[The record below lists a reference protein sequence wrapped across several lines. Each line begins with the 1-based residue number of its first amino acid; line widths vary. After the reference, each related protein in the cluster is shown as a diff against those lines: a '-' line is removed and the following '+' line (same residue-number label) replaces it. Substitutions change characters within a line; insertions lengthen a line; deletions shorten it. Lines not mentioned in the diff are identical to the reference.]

1 MYSVVNT
8 PLTYI
13 YPSPTSCRGQAG
25 QHRGIRPILALR
37 DSGVKLDYNLCN
49 GGTVYHVI
57 GRKEGALN
65 SLGRGREDFTKEL
78 TFVDFL
84 SHMELGDVKVRTGWG
99 VGSPRGLLLL
109 LLLCFYLLHTLGFQ
123 MKLFSEK
130 KALL

>member
-1 MYSVVNT
+1 MAVPYT
-8 PLTYI
+8 
-13 YPSPTSCRGQAG
+13 
-25 QHRGIRPILALR
+25 
-37 DSGVKLDYNLCN
+37 
-49 GGTVYHVI
+49 YHVI

-65 SLGRGREDFTKEL
+65 SLGGGREGFTKEL

-99 VGSPRGLLLL
+99 VGSPMGLLLL
-109 LLLCFYLLHTLGFQ
+109 LLLCFYLLHSLGFQ

>member
-1 MYSVVNT
+1 MAVPYT
-8 PLTYI
+8 
-13 YPSPTSCRGQAG
+13 
-25 QHRGIRPILALR
+25 
-37 DSGVKLDYNLCN
+37 
-49 GGTVYHVI
+49 YHVI

-65 SLGRGREDFTKEL
+65 SLGGGREGFTKEL
-78 TFVDFL
+78 FVDFL

-99 VGSPRGLLLL
+99 VGSPMGLLLL

>member
-1 MYSVVNT
+1 MAVPYT
-8 PLTYI
+8 
-13 YPSPTSCRGQAG
+13 
-25 QHRGIRPILALR
+25 
-37 DSGVKLDYNLCN
+37 
-49 GGTVYHVI
+49 YHVI

-65 SLGRGREDFTKEL
+65 FLGGGKEDFTKEL

-109 LLLCFYLLHTLGFQ
+109 LLLCFYLLHSLGFQ

>member
-1 MYSVVNT
+1 MAVPYT
-8 PLTYI
+8 
-13 YPSPTSCRGQAG
+13 
-25 QHRGIRPILALR
+25 
-37 DSGVKLDYNLCN
+37 
-49 GGTVYHVI
+49 YHVI

-65 SLGRGREDFTKEL
+65 SLGGGREGFTES

-99 VGSPRGLLLL
+99 VGSPMGLLLL
-109 LLLCFYLLHTLGFQ
+109 LLLCFYLLHTLGFH